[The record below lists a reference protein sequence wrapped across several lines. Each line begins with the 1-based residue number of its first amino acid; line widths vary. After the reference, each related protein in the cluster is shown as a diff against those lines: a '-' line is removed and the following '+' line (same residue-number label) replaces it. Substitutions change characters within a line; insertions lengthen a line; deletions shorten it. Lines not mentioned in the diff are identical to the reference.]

1 MKFNILTLFPQMIN
15 DYLNYSIIK
24 RACEHN
30 LIFVNTINPRDFTK
44 NKHKKVD
51 DKVYGGA
58 AGMLLQVQP
67 FIDALKSIDLTD
79 NSQTIIMSPDGE
91 TYSQKMAFE
100 FSKLSSLNI
109 ICGHYEGFDERIKI
123 LSKARLVSMGDY
135 IMTGG
140 ELGALNII
148 DSVSRLIPNVLRKV
162 ESFQNESFN
171 EYLLEAPQYTNPREF
186 MGYNVP
192 DVLLNGNHR
201 EIYIWK
207 RIQQI
212 KKTKEL
218 RPDLF
223 QKFLKSKLSKDDIK
237 ILKDLNIN
245 IFT

>member
-1 MKFNILTLFPQMIN
+1 MKFNVLTLFPHMIN
-15 DYLNYSIIK
+15 DYLNYSIMK
-24 RACEHN
+24 RACENN
-30 LIFVNTINPRDFTK
+30 LIFVNTINPRDFTT

-51 DKVYGGA
+51 DTLYGGD
-58 AGMLLQVQP
+58 AGMLLQAQP
-67 FIDALKSIDLTD
+67 FIDALNSIEKKE

-91 TYSQKMAFE
+91 VYNQEMAFE
-100 FSKLSSLNI
+100 FSKLNSLNI

-123 LSKARLVSMGDY
+123 ISKARVVSMGDY

-140 ELGALNII
+140 EIGALSII
-148 DSVSRLIPNVLRKV
+148 DSVSRLLPDVLGKA
-162 ESFQNESFN
+162 ESFENESFS
-171 EYLLEAPQYTNPREF
+171 EYLLEAPQYTKPREF

-192 DVLLNGNHR
+192 NVLLNGNHR

-207 RIQQI
+207 RTQQI

-223 QKFLKSKLSKDDIK
+223 HKFLKSKLSKDDIK
-237 ILKDLNIN
+237 ILKELNIS

>member
-1 MKFNILTLFPQMIN
+1 MKFNILTLFPQMID

-51 DKVYGGA
+51 DTVYGGA
-58 AGMLLQVQP
+58 AGMLLQAQP
-67 FIDALKSIDLTD
+67 FIDALNSIDLNE

-91 TYSQKMAFE
+91 TYNQEMAIE

-123 LSKARLVSMGDY
+123 ISKARLVSMGDY

-140 ELGALNII
+140 ELGALSII
-148 DSVSRLIPNVLRKV
+148 DSVSRLIPNVLGKA
-162 ESFQNESFN
+162 ESFKNESFS
-171 EYLLEAPQYTNPREF
+171 EYLLEAPQYTKPREF
-186 MGYNVP
+186 MRYNVP

-212 KKTKEL
+212 KKTREL

-223 QKFLKSKLSKDDIK
+223 HKFLKSNLSKDDIK
-237 ILKDLNIN
+237 ILKDLNIS